1 MSKISEKNNNSN
13 SNNKN
18 LYVTQDMGKQ
28 FEKDIN
34 ALKQR
39 MKNNLTIVRNNS
51 DIANFAST
59 AKIAEEIEDGFQRCY
74 FNNVGKSLVFKYG
87 STPISSCI
95 QIGTKDNYIKNVN
108 EISFNNGNT
117 FKGIIHD
124 LNGIDSNDYKFLA
137 PSVQWV
143 VDSISPD
150 ILTLN
155 MKILS
160 IETKL
165 KTIDINDTTVII
177 DNNLQINGEISCEW
191 LNNEFSKYS
200 LITQSFVHFIYFSC
214 PPQVS
219 TQD

>member
-1 MSKISEKNNNSN
+1 MSKISEKNNNN
-13 SNNKN
+13 NNNNKN

-39 MKNNLTIVRNNS
+39 MKNNLTIVRNTS

-117 FKGIIHD
+117 FKGIIHN
-124 LNGIDSNDYKFLA
+124 LNGIDSNDYKFLV

-200 LITQSFVHFIYFSC
+200 LITHNHDDILY
-214 PPQVS
+214 
-219 TQD
+219 